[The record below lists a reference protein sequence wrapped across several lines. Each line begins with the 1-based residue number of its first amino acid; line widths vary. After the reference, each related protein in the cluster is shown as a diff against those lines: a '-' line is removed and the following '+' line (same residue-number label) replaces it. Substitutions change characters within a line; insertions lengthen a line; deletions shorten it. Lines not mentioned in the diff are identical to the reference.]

1 MTVENTIV
9 EKVRILSPE
18 KQHQVLAFIH
28 LLENDEWES
37 LYQGKF
43 KELQQEINLGIVAA
57 NRGEFVDAEELFSGL
72 RKKLQQKRTQAGK

>member
-1 MTVENTIV
+1 MTIENTIV
-9 EKVRILSPE
+9 EKVRVLSPE

-28 LLENDEWES
+28 LLENDEWEF

-43 KELQQEINLGIVAA
+43 KELQQEINLGIAAA

-72 RKKLQQKRTQAGK
+72 RKKLQQKRTQAGQ